1 MISMIKSKLSSVD
14 VLISKILIDCGVSH
28 DEFVL
33 TNIVLKNIA
42 KKKSC
47 ISRLNPSFGLWSFA
61 KSYQRY

>member
-47 ISRLNPSFGLWSFA
+47 ISRLSPSFGL
-61 KSYQRY
+61 